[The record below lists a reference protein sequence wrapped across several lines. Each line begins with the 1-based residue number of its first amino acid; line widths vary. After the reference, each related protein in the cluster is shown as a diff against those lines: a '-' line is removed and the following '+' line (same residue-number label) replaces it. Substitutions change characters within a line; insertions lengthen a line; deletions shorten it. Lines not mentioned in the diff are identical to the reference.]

1 MFEFVF
7 FCSRSK
13 KASFFQVE
21 RLLKKFYD
29 AAKQKKSFFSGEEN
43 RKLNTA
49 ANMVAKIDIDAL
61 TLKKNQEQMKLKIG
75 KNSKQ
80 PFSTL
85 ELVIGSKTEQCTST
99 CSLLKNFETYCCC

>member
-7 FCSRSK
+7 FLQSFEKSY
-13 KASFFQVE
+13 FFQVE
-21 RLLKKFYD
+21 RLLKKFYY

-80 PFSTL
+80 PVSTL
-85 ELVIGSKTEQCTST
+85 ELLV
-99 CSLLKNFETYCCC
+99 LKKNSVLRLVHF